1 MAEEEVTLK
10 FLSAQMTTL
19 IQYVQDLCGAVDV
32 LIGISSGVENTDPA
46 VLNQMAHLRRI
57 RRAAE
62 ERTAA
67 LRRDE
72 PNRE

>member
-19 IQYVQDLCGAVDV
+19 IEYMQDLCGAADV
-32 LIGISSGVENTDPA
+32 LISISAGVENTDPA
-46 VLNQMAHLRRI
+46 VLNQLAHLRRI
-57 RRAAE
+57 RRVAE

-67 LRRDE
+67 LKRDE
-72 PNRE
+72 P